1 MDDVYFLAID
11 AGTTRIKAGLFSET
25 GHLLDLVKAD
35 VEIARPFEGA
45 CEVDMDVVWQ
55 NVCRLLRDLMD
66 RNAERWTRLSGVG
79 VTGQGDGLWPVDS
92 SGKAVRNAILWND
105 TRTKHLLLEEGAAL
119 EQFCLEKG
127 MTPLFPGAGPLLL
140 KWIKTYEPDHFRR
153 TARVLHCKDWINLKL
168 TGRATTDYSD
178 ASTALLDVLNKEYV
192 FELLPLLGLEGC
204 AELFPPTYSST
215 NICGVIT
222 SRAAAETGVPA
233 GVPVIGGAID
243 VAAVAAGTGAVNP
256 GQALTIVGTT
266 LCNELVLNAEQV
278 DHRDPRGSVLC
289 HLVPERYLR
298 VMATSNGTAVLDW
311 ARQTFAPGLPFA
323 EIERGMASLPVG
335 SDGVLFHPYFYGER
349 APFKNA
355 SARGGFYGLSAQHTP
370 MHLLRAVYEGL
381 ALSLYDCYQSLPQV
395 EKDIYIA
402 GGGAASDFL
411 CQMAA
416 DCLGRSV
423 VRPAAAELG
432 LNGIAQA
439 LCATFSAESL
449 REHASAVPPEHIF
462 TPDLKKHGHYVE
474 LYVLFVQM
482 RKASEDYWLGRE
494 KRLQGLDIS

>member
-1 MDDVYFLAID
+1 M
-11 AGTTRIKAGLFSET
+11 GLFSET
-25 GHLLDLVKAD
+25 GCLLDLVKAD
-35 VEIARPFEGA
+35 VEVVRPFEGA
-45 CEVDMDVVWQ
+45 CEADMEVVWQ
-55 NVCRLLRDLMD
+55 SVCRLLRDLMA
-66 RNAERWTRLSGVG
+66 RNAGRRACLSGVG
-79 VTGQGDGLWPVDS
+79 VTGQGDGLWLVDS
-92 SGKAVRNAILWND
+92 SGNAVRNAILWND
-105 TRTKHLLLEEGAAL
+105 TRTKHLLLEEEAAL

-127 MTPLFPGAGPLLL
+127 MTPLFPGAAPLLL
-140 KWIKTYEPDHFRR
+140 KWIKEYEPDNFRK
-153 TARVLHCKDWINLKL
+153 TVRVLHCKDWINLKL
-168 TGRATTDYSD
+168 TGRDATDYSD
-178 ASTALLDVLNKEYV
+178 ASTALLNVLNKDYV

-204 AELFPPTYSST
+204 EGLFPPTYSST

-243 VAAVAAGTGAVNP
+243 VAAVAAGSGAVSP
-256 GQALTIVGTT
+256 GEALTIVGTT

-311 ARQTFAPGLPFA
+311 ARKMFAPGLQFA
-323 EIERGMASLPVG
+323 EIEAGMASLPVG

-349 APFKNA
+349 APFRNA
-355 SARGGFYGLSAQHTP
+355 SARGGFYGLSVQHTP

-381 ALSLYDCYQSLPQV
+381 VLSLYDCYQSLPPV
-395 EKDIYIA
+395 EKGIYIA

-416 DCLGRSV
+416 DCLGCSV
-423 VRPAAAELG
+423 VRPAAVELG

-439 LCATFSAESL
+439 LCATFSADSF
-449 REHASAVPPEHIF
+449 REYASVVPPEHIF
-462 TPDLKKHGHYVE
+462 TPDRKKRDHYVE
-474 LYVLFVQM
+474 LYALFVQM
-482 RKASEDYWLGRE
+482 REASEEYWIGRE
-494 KRLQGLDIS
+494 RRLQSQDIHG